1 MRLSIAA
8 SLALI
13 LFASSSAYAQS
24 AAPKTVCLRQD
35 MVRGWDVVNDRTLIV
50 TDTVGKKFALSLM
63 PGCRNL
69 KFNIRLAFKAFGG
82 TGLSCLGRNDSV
94 LVPPGAGDVAQ
105 RCMIADVQAYSATT
119 PPSPG
124 TAAPAK

>member
-1 MRLSIAA
+1 MRLSTAA

-13 LFASSSAYAQS
+13 LFASSTAYAQP

-50 TDTVGKKFALSLM
+50 TDTVGKKFTLSLM
-63 PGCRNL
+63 PGCHDL

-82 TGLSCLGRNDSV
+82 TRLSCLGRNDSV

-105 RCMIADVQAYSATT
+105 RCMIADVQAYSAAAQ
-119 PPSPG
+119 PAG
-124 TAAPAK
+124 GAAAPAK